1 MTVVLLDSGGYEIH
15 SLTKQSVFI
24 YNHVLHYFVRLNLFL
39 QHEEPVIAVVYE
51 QVHWEL

>member
-24 YNHVLHYFVRLNLFL
+24 YNHVLVRLNLFL